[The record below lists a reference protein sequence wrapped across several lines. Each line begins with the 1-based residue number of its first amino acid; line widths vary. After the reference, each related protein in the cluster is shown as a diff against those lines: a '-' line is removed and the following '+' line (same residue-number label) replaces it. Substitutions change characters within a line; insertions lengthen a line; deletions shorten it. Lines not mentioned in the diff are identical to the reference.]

1 MTEKLKAVILDGHT
15 ENPGDLSWECIE
27 RLVDLAV
34 YPRTEPEKVLERAK
48 DADILII
55 NKVHL
60 TRELIE
66 QLPKLKFVSTL
77 ATGFNQIDGVA
88 LRERGIP
95 LSNIPAYSTNA
106 VAQMVFAYILEL
118 TNQTA
123 AYTEDVK
130 KGNWTKCEDFCY
142 WNKPLYELDGKVLGI
157 IGFGKIGSRVAEI
170 GKAFG
175 MKIMAYTP
183 SGKKDG
189 FPHIEFT
196 DLDTVLRNSD
206 YISVHCPLTDKTAGL
221 INSNF
226 IGRMKK
232 SAYIIN
238 TSRGP
243 VANEQDVKDALVNGD
258 IAGYGTDVLSTEP
271 PSPDNPLL
279 TAPNCLITP
288 HVAWAAYETRLRL
301 MGILEKNIKGYL
313 SGNPVNVVNP

>member
-27 RLVDLAV
+27 NLVDLTV
-34 YPRTEPEKVLERAK
+34 YPRTEPELVIERSK
-48 DADILII
+48 DADILIV
-55 NKVHL
+55 NKVQL
-60 TRELIE
+60 TREIIDN
-66 QLPKLKFVSTL
+66 LPKLKYVSTL
-77 ATGFNQIDGVA
+77 ATGFNQIDCAA
-88 LRERGIP
+88 LKERNIP
-95 LSNIPAYSTNA
+95 VSNIPAYSTNA

-123 AYTEDVK
+123 KYTEDVK
-130 KGNWTKCEDFCY
+130 KGNWSKCEDFCY
-142 WNKPLYELDGKVLGI
+142 WNKPLYELDNKTLGI

-170 GKAFG
+170 AKAFG
-175 MKIMAYTP
+175 MKVIAYTP

-189 FPHIEFT
+189 YPDITFT
-196 DLDTVLRNSD
+196 TLDNVLEESD
-206 YISVHCPLTDKTAGL
+206 YISVHCPLTDSTAGL
-221 INSNF
+221 INKDF
-226 IGRMKK
+226 ISKMKK

-243 VANEQDVKDALVNGD
+243 VANEKDVKDALVNGD

-271 PSPDNPLL
+271 PKTDNPLL

-301 MGILEKNIKGYL
+301 LSILENNIKGFL
-313 SGNPVNVVNP
+313 NGNLINVVNP

>member
-130 KGNWTKCEDFCY
+130 SGTWAKCADFCY

-189 FPHIEFT
+189 YPHIEFT

-279 TAPNCLITP
+279 SAPNCLITP
-288 HVAWAAYETRLRL
+288 HIAWAAYDTRLRL
-301 MGILEKNIKGYL
+301 MGILEENVKGYL
-313 SGNPVNVVNP
+313 SGSPVNVVNP

>member
-1 MTEKLKAVILDGHT
+1 MTEKLKAVILDGYT

-27 RLVDLAV
+27 KLVDLTV
-34 YPRTEPEKVLERAK
+34 YPRTEPEKVIERAK

-60 TRELIE
+60 TREIIE

-88 LRERGIP
+88 LRERNIP

-123 AYTEDVK
+123 SYTADVK
-130 KGNWTKCEDFCY
+130 SGTWSKCADFCY
-142 WNKPLYELDGKVLGI
+142 WNKPLYELDGKILGI
-157 IGFGKIGSRVAEI
+157 VGFGKIGSRVAEI

-183 SGKKDG
+183 SGKKEG
-189 FPHIEFT
+189 YPHIEFT
-196 DLDTVLRNSD
+196 DLDTVLENSD
-206 YISVHCPLTDKTAGL
+206 YISVHCPLTDETAGL
-221 INSNF
+221 INSDF
-226 IGRMKK
+226 INKMKK

-243 VANEQDVKDALVNGD
+243 VANEQDIKDALINGD

-271 PSPDNPLL
+271 PAPDNPLL
-279 TAPNCLITP
+279 SAPNCLITP
-288 HVAWAAYETRLRL
+288 HIAWAAYDTRLRL
-301 MGILEKNIKGYL
+301 MGILEENIKGYL
-313 SGNPVNVVNP
+313 SDAPVNVVNP